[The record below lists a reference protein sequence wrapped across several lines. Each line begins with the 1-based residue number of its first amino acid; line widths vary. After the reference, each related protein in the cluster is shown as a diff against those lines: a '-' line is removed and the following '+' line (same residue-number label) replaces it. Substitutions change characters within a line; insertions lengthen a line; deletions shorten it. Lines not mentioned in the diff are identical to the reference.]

1 MEAEYSKL
9 QAAYA
14 ELAEQLADAKE
25 ELQPMKDIRYWV
37 SKVLTPEQKTS
48 QQKKQNM
55 EL

>member
-1 MEAEYSKL
+1 MKAEYSKL
-9 QAAYA
+9 QATYA
-14 ELAEQLADAKE
+14 ELADAKE